1 MNDLAAMDAVL
12 AAEAKALEK
21 IENGDFSGMMEG
33 LDMSDDALL
42 GELAVLTGGNI
53 SDGGVQSSD
62 IPAPAPAPAPTP
74 APAAVAVEKTK
85 EMAPAQAT
93 VAPPEV
99 HFEHLAA
106 AQQQQKLP
114 TTAAQRQPMQEPVK
128 RRVSM
133 RKKGRTKSIA
143 QLRDVS
149 GHLTLREQFENL
161 KVNTVVFKREGQTRE
176 YNLALGQLKQL
187 KQHIVSLENI
197 GNMIE
202 QLDANVTKGRQE
214 MKRAYAS
221 GESKQ
226 AKLHA
231 MQYMKY
237 IKQEQKTSELLR
249 ATELAASAVSAR
261 WAQYTVR
268 EEACFDDL
276 DMDDLEVIIVGIT
289 GLKEAHHYYVN
300 YGIELVRD
308 EPQTGKSKHSEHV
321 ASPAWNHRHMFA
333 LPSRTKSL
341 LRKFGRLKLSVVV
354 RRHRTIWKDVDI
366 GMCEVKLAGL
376 VEDNMIDGK
385 FKIRTSDGQK
395 GVLLEVRCRLR
406 SPLQGRRIR
415 EIKLPMLLVDKV
427 SLRPTLEPIAAFQ
440 EEDAVS
446 RPQADMRVTARL
458 PTSLSSTTTTSI
470 SASTPS
476 ITATAPAAQS
486 GGQSSVRS
494 ETTSTVSRPAPQKN
508 GLPVGLTPKDVASPL
523 DPVLYYVTNDVLDA
537 EVKRLDLKIAEFRL
551 KANKQPLSEEEEH
564 ERQNALDRKQ
574 SIEIQLAI
582 LVQNVQSEKLSFP
595 QYLELLQKMVTKDKL
610 LLGHLRTQKE
620 IDKEVLVAV
629 QTRIQISSA
638 ELQGA
643 MDNMA
648 ELEEA

>member
-1 MNDLAAMDAVL
+1 
-12 AAEAKALEK
+12 
-21 IENGDFSGMMEG
+21 
-33 LDMSDDALL
+33 
-42 GELAVLTGGNI
+42 
-53 SDGGVQSSD
+53 
-62 IPAPAPAPAPTP
+62 
-74 APAAVAVEKTK
+74 
-85 EMAPAQAT
+85 
-93 VAPPEV
+93 
-99 HFEHLAA
+99 
-106 AQQQQKLP
+106 
-114 TTAAQRQPMQEPVK
+114 
-128 RRVSM
+128 
-133 RKKGRTKSIA
+133 
-143 QLRDVS
+143 
-149 GHLTLREQFENL
+149 
-161 KVNTVVFKREGQTRE
+161 
-176 YNLALGQLKQL
+176 
-187 KQHIVSLENI
+187 
-197 GNMIE
+197 
-202 QLDANVTKGRQE
+202 
-214 MKRAYAS
+214 
-221 GESKQ
+221 
-226 AKLHA
+226 
-231 MQYMKY
+231 
-237 IKQEQKTSELLR
+237 
-249 ATELAASAVSAR
+249 
-261 WAQYTVR
+261 
-268 EEACFDDL
+268 
-276 DMDDLEVIIVGIT
+276 
-289 GLKEAHHYYVN
+289 
-300 YGIELVRD
+300 
-308 EPQTGKSKHSEHV
+308 
-321 ASPAWNHRHMFA
+321 
-333 LPSRTKSL
+333 
-341 LRKFGRLKLSVVV
+341 
-354 RRHRTIWKDVDI
+354 
-366 GMCEVKLAGL
+366 MCEVKLAGL